1 MKRKRWPIAAQTD
14 TSSPRAFL
22 MASLSMAD
30 EHLTSAA
37 GCVASGDVEGLR
49 EAFDKFI
56 ACTRASA
63 ETLADA
69 IIEIERSR

>member
-1 MKRKRWPIAAQTD
+1 MKRKRWPVSAQTD
-14 TSSPRAFL
+14 TTSPRAFL

-30 EHLTSAA
+30 EHLTNAA

-49 EAFDKFI
+49 EAFAKFI
-56 ACTRASA
+56 ACTKASA
-63 ETLADA
+63 ETLSDA

>member
-30 EHLTSAA
+30 GHLTTAA

-49 EAFDKFI
+49 EAFAKFI
-56 ACTRASA
+56 ACTKASA
-63 ETLADA
+63 ETLSDA
-69 IIEIERSR
+69 IAEMKGTR